1 MSKIRFASEEYVNNA
16 MPAAPDWGAAIGEPG
31 YIENRTHWSSEKLNI
46 VIPETT
52 ETSLGGEL
60 FGDATI
66 TKPII
71 QPDEEYVVIVDGVQY
86 KCMSTYDSQIAGLVI
101 GDSRLYP
108 DAQDNPADV
117 PFFIHQWIV
126 MENDAGTSYEI
137 DFYYPDSETHTI
149 SIAEATG
156 ELEYHP
162 LDIEYLPMND
172 ICEDIMSRMSI
183 AEEAS
188 F

>member
-1 MSKIRFASEEYVNNA
+1 MSKIRFASEEYVDKV
-16 MPAAPDWGAAIGEPG
+16 MPAAPNWGAAAGEPG
-31 YIENRTHWSSEKLNI
+31 YIENRTHYSNKKLNI
-46 VIPETT
+46 VLPETT
-52 ETSLGGEL
+52 ETSLGGGL

-66 TKPII
+66 TEPII
-71 QPDEEYVVIVDGVQY
+71 ADNKEYVVTVDGVQY
-86 KCMSTYDSQIAGLVI
+86 KCISTYDLQIAGAVI

-108 DAQDNPADV
+108 DAQNNPVDV
-117 PFFIHQWIV
+117 PFFIHQWIANESDV
-126 MENDAGTSYEI
+126 GTSYVI

-149 SIAEATG
+149 SIAEITD
-156 ELEYHP
+156 ELEYHT

-172 ICEDIMSRMSI
+172 ICEEIMARMTI